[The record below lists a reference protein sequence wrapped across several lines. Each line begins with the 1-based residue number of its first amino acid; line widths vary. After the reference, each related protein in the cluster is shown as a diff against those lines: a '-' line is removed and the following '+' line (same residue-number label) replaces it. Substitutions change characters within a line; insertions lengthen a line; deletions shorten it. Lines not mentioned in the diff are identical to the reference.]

1 MHDFLD
7 NLGARQYE
15 KMMNKKIVERQQES
29 LATSMQDL
37 YSGIEELD
45 KQLKDGRDR
54 TVST

>member
-7 NLGARQYE
+7 NLGAHQYE
-15 KMMNKKIVERQQES
+15 KMINKKTVEKQQES

>member
-15 KMMNKKIVERQQES
+15 KMMNKKTVERQQES

-45 KQLKDGRDR
+45 KQLNDGRDG